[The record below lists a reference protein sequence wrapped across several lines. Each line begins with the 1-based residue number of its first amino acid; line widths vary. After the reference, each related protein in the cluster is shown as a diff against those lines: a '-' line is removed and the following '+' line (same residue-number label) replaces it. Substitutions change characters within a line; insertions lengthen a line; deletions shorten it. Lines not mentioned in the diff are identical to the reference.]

1 MRLCK
6 YVHQAPSLLC
16 LFYDLA
22 RSSDATFLPSVNSA
36 AVVDIFYS
44 FPSFAE
50 IYKLNLRAH
59 APKATQFL
67 TEKKNNKKEK
77 KRSRPRLGVLCQEV
91 LCFLSPLEQS
101 NFVRRGEGNWHIY
114 IYKYIHMRSVCAQN
128 MYKHDLSNPL
138 WRFVNKVIA
147 KHLEHLLFVSEPSS
161 PMSRH
166 LAQNICRSEKV
177 FFASVLA
184 RGAVHAAL
192 NLKVSSRGSFIRCH
206 ELLQKS
212 EHRRHCCIPES
223 RHEAAQVSIEAGG
236 KLLEINKCSKTSKI
250 AIPFTLH
257 DSRWISKCP
266 F

>member
-166 LAQNICRSEKV
+166 LAQNICRSDKV
-177 FFASVLA
+177 FSPA
-184 RGAVHAAL
+184 
-192 NLKVSSRGSFIRCH
+192 C
-206 ELLQKS
+206 LLVGQ
-212 EHRRHCCIPES
+212 CTQPLI
-223 RHEAAQVSIEAGG
+223 
-236 KLLEINKCSKTSKI
+236 
-250 AIPFTLH
+250 
-257 DSRWISKCP
+257 
-266 F
+266 